1 MTNEEREY
9 QIFFAKAIKAGK
21 EFADDYNKLS
31 PNNKLKFQNDLR
43 NQAAFKALINIFNT
57 LQN

>member
-1 MTNEEREY
+1 MTNEEKKY
-9 QIFFAKAIKAGK
+9 QIFFAKTIKAGK

-31 PNNKLKFQNDLR
+31 LNNKLKFQDDLK
-43 NQAAFKALINIFNT
+43 NQTAFNALVNLFRS